1 MLPNSNKKKIF
12 KVHQNDPLYRI
23 FEKHLYDYQYEN
35 RACFLEAV
43 IEEYVREMSL
53 GGRMFITRPEMHK
66 LKLAL
71 EQELIEMLV
80 RKLYGCLK
88 LEESPVEE
96 EGKHKGEKEELGS
109 NETSV
114 FQKYLRRLLTVG

>member
-1 MLPNSNKKKIF
+1 MPFNSYKKKIF
-12 KVHQNDPLYRI
+12 KVYQNDPLYSI
-23 FEKHLYDYQYEN
+23 FEKHLYDHQYES

-53 GGRMFITRPEMHK
+53 GGRMFITRSEMYK

-71 EQELIEMLV
+71 EEELIEMLV

-88 LEESPVEE
+88 LEKSPVEE
-96 EGKHKGEKEELGS
+96 EGKYGGEKEELGS
-109 NETSV
+109 KETSV
-114 FQKYLRRLLTVG
+114 FQKYFKRLLKEG